1 MTENQVKACENW
13 FSPLFY
19 LFCFVFFCLF
29 FFALARTSLYQQS
42 FSFAC
47 SILAFSRRLSHS
59 KKKDL
64 KALFAT
70 GTSALERKR
79 EVLCNIIVCYHCFDG
94 NGVFSCFVFV
104 FVSSCIFCFVFV
116 LCFFVN
122 SGVPPHSPSISF
134 PQCLQCHDIPSI

>member
-1 MTENQVKACENW
+1 MIENEVKACENW

-19 LFCFVFFCLF
+19 LFLFLFCLF
-29 FFALARTSLYQQS
+29 FLALARTSPCQQNL
-42 FSFAC
+42 SFAS

-59 KKKDL
+59 KKDL

-79 EVLCNIIVCYHCFDG
+79 EVLCNSIVCYHCFDG